1 MARFLR
7 VVNFEKYQHYKE
19 RRPVWIKL
27 YNAILDDPDLMD
39 LPDASKWLAV
49 GLLLLASRRDNR
61 VKIAP
66 VWIKQQLHCTEEPD
80 FLPLVTAGW
89 IEVYED
95 TDEACY
101 QDASKLLAQVTKPA
115 STEKSREEK
124 EKKRTPK
131 PPKGGYTPEFLD
143 FWAAYPARAGT
154 NDKQAAFKAWNA
166 RLADGYTP
174 AVLIAGAKRYAAFC
188 FDTDALRTQFVKM
201 AATFLGKR
209 DAPFFLEPWT
219 SPPKRGIAPDSPA
232 AKTREE
238 KPQQEGKRTGQWETV
253 GGKRLETD
261 EERDDKRVE
270 AWRKEN
276 DDAAQVLWQECIN
289 EVAETFAG
297 KRGTFTEVAGK
308 AMVRSRFRSRVI
320 AEFLTPKLAA
330 S

>member
-1 MARFLR
+1 MVRDEATRIARAEGGKKSI
-7 VVNFEKYQHYKE
+7 VNPNVPQPKDTLKDIH
-19 RRPVWIKL
+19 
-27 YNAILDDPDLMD
+27 DDTHKGYPQI
-39 LPDASKWLAV
+39 PEARHQK
-49 GLLLLASRRDNR
+49 
-61 VKIAP
+61 P
-66 VWIKQQLHCTEEPD
+66 EPD
-80 FLPLVTAGW
+80 
-89 IEVYED
+89 
-95 TDEACY
+95 
-101 QDASKLLAQVTKPA
+101 KK
-115 STEKSREEK
+115 KK
-124 EKKRTPK
+124 E
-131 PPKGGYTPEFLD
+131 YSPEFLA
-143 FWAAYPARAGT
+143 FWAEYPARSGGA
-154 NDKQAAFKAWNA
+154 NKQAAWKAWRA
-166 RLADGYTP
+166 RIEDDYT
-174 AVLIAGAKRYAAFC
+174 AEIMTAGAKRYHAYC
-188 FDTDALRTQFVKM
+188 FDTQAIGTQYVKM
-201 AATFLGKR
+201 ASTFLGTGLH
-209 DAPFFLEPWT
+209 FLEPWT